1 MVRRFYPSV
10 TLALGI
16 RFDEALHYIRGQ
28 ATTPSTEI
36 ARREPDPLGFV
47 DPPPAQEPLF
57 VSSGNS
63 DALSWLVNIVPRSAS
78 CTKASYRDAGTFEAS
93 IGYHE
98 LPFDPRLIKAMQV
111 RVFAGCIDPADFAQ
125 GVTQRVQIGN
135 GRVLQVLRP
144 SVLQGADVQGHPRL
158 DLLAMWGIA
167 DDAKLALS
175 ENPTWSVS
183 GRDLRS
189 LFLSSPMRRSVLAQL
204 DLTQPIDRVVKQ
216 IVDLHPLGA
225 QMQVVVQASDW
236 PGGRVPSPGAEGSV
250 TKVHLGASGK
260 KKSGPP
266 PAQQESKL
274 DWWGAICQYCYLVGA
289 VPYFRGVRLE
299 IRPAT
304 SLYDLRDNVLDAR
317 TPFAG
322 QLARRGPNGAPFAV
336 RKLIVGHN
344 VKALNFRRNFQGPQ
358 RPRVIEVISLD
369 TSSQVRGKQKLLRA
383 VWPEDLANALKKK
396 HATKESPSGQLA
408 ESEVQRVPVPGIR
421 DQGQLR
427 EVAKAIW
434 ETHARMEVEGD
445 FETPCLASYLDPR
458 EDANADPDL
467 ISLEVG
473 DPVEL
478 SVAESMNNTPLALE
492 VSRFAGKSFNEAV
505 LEVSQQTGDEN
516 FARALVATSRN
527 LIVETE
533 AEYRV
538 SQVKLD
544 WSITSGL
551 RVSGQFQNF
560 IQARYGAIAGA
571 PPPAGQRATATTQ
584 PQPKTPSDVIRPSFP
599 FDT

>member
-1 MVRRFYPSV
+1 MVRRYYPSV
-10 TLALGI
+10 SLALGL
-16 RFDEALHYIRGQ
+16 RFDEALHYIRSQ
-28 ATTPSTEI
+28 ATTPTTEI

-47 DPPPAQEPLF
+47 DPSPAQEPLF

-63 DALSWLVNIVPRSAS
+63 DSLSWLVNIVPRSAS
-78 CTKASYRDAGTFEAS
+78 VTKGSYRDAGTFEAT
-93 IGYHE
+93 IGYRE

-111 RVFAGCIDPADFAQ
+111 RVFAGCIDPRDFYQ

-135 GRVLQVLRP
+135 GQILQVARP
-144 SVLQGADVQGHPRL
+144 SILQGADVQGHPNL
-158 DLLAMWGIA
+158 KLLAMWGIA
-167 DDAKLALS
+167 DEPELTLN
-175 ENPTWSVS
+175 ENPTWSVR

-189 LFLSSPMRRSVLAQL
+189 LFLSSPMRRGVLGQL

-216 IVDLHPLGA
+216 ILDLHPLGA
-225 QMQVVVQASDW
+225 QMAIVVQASDW
-236 PGGRVPSPGAEGSV
+236 PGGRVPSPGATGNV

-274 DWWGAICQYCYLVGA
+274 DYWGAICQYCFLVGA

-299 IRPAT
+299 IRPAQA
-304 SLYDLRDNVLDAR
+304 LYDLRDNVIDAR

-322 QLARRGPNGAPFAV
+322 QVARRGPDGRPFAI
-336 RKLIVGHN
+336 RKLIVGRN
-344 VKALNFRRNFQGPQ
+344 VKELRFRRNLQGAQ
-358 RPRVIEVISLD
+358 RPRVIEVVSLD
-369 TSSQVRGKQKLLRA
+369 TSSPNRGKQKLIRA
-383 VWPEDLANALKKK
+383 VWPEDVANALKKK

-427 EVAKAIW
+427 EMAKAIW

-445 FETPCLASYLDPR
+445 FSTSDLASYQDPR
-458 EDANADPDL
+458 EDANDDPDL

-473 DPVEL
+473 DPIEL
-478 SVAESMNNTPLALE
+478 SVAENVSGSPVALE
-492 VSRFAGKSFNEAV
+492 VARHASKSFNAAV
-505 LEVSQQTGDEN
+505 LEVSQETGDEN
-516 FARALVATSRN
+516 VARALVATSRN

-533 AEYRV
+533 SEYRV

-551 RVSGQFQNF
+551 RISGQFQNY
-560 IQARYGAIAGA
+560 IQARYGAVSGGT
-571 PPPAGQRATATTQ
+571 PPSGGKATMSSQ
-584 PQPKTPSDVIRPSFP
+584 PQPKTPGSFTSPGFP

>member
-1 MVRRFYPSV
+1 
-10 TLALGI
+10 
-16 RFDEALHYIRGQ
+16 
-28 ATTPSTEI
+28 
-36 ARREPDPLGFV
+36 
-47 DPPPAQEPLF
+47 
-57 VSSGNS
+57 
-63 DALSWLVNIVPRSAS
+63 
-78 CTKASYRDAGTFEAS
+78 
-93 IGYHE
+93 
-98 LPFDPRLIKAMQV
+98 
-111 RVFAGCIDPADFAQ
+111 
-125 GVTQRVQIGN
+125 
-135 GRVLQVLRP
+135 
-144 SVLQGADVQGHPRL
+144 
-158 DLLAMWGIA
+158 
-167 DDAKLALS
+167 
-175 ENPTWSVS
+175 
-183 GRDLRS
+183 
-189 LFLSSPMRRSVLAQL
+189 
-204 DLTQPIDRVVKQ
+204 
-216 IVDLHPLGA
+216 
-225 QMQVVVQASDW
+225 MQVVVQASDW
-236 PGGRVPSPGAEGSV
+236 PGGRVPSPGAAGSV
-250 TKVHLGASGK
+250 TKVHLGASGEQ
-260 KKSGPP
+260 KSGPP

-274 DWWGAICQYCYLVGA
+274 DWWGAICQYCFLVGA

-304 SLYDLRDNVLDAR
+304 SLYDLRDNVLAAKA
-317 TPFAG
+317 PFAG

-369 TSSQVRGKQKLLRA
+369 TSGATRGKQKLLRA
-383 VWPEDLANALKKK
+383 WWPEDLANALRKK

-445 FETPCLASYLDPR
+445 FETPCLASYVDPK

-478 SVAESMNNTPLALE
+478 SVAESMNNSPLPLE

-533 AEYRV
+533 SEYRI
-538 SQVKLD
+538 SQVRLD

-551 RVSGQFQNF
+551 RVSGNFQNF
-560 IQARYGAIAGA
+560 IQARYGGVAGT
-571 PPPAGQRATATTQ
+571 PPPAGERSTMTTQ
-584 PQPKTPSDVIRPSFP
+584 PQPKTAEDVIRPTFP